1 MKTAAN
7 TNRNRIAAI
16 IMVAAIVPASAYCH
30 AASFS
35 PTLQGA
41 THPARP
47 SGCVELPARAN
58 VQNAIET
65 APLGST
71 LCLAP
76 GAYAGP
82 IVVDRAITIWGPPEA
97 VVRSNG
103 KGHTIDVRADNARI
117 LGLTI
122 EGSGRRYDTM
132 DAGLHV
138 TGNGVRVE
146 GVTVRDALFGITFE
160 RTENAVVRGN
170 YVVGDPNTP
179 MGLRG
184 DGIRL
189 WSSRGA
195 IADGNLVEDSRDML
209 AWFSPNSRIT
219 NNVVRRSRYAT
230 HFMYSSGALVEG
242 NQYVNNTVG
251 VFVMYSDGIVIAHN
265 LLAGNSSSDGLG
277 VGGKESDLSLT
288 DNVIV
293 QDTTG
298 LYLDSCPFH
307 PGRTDTISGN
317 LFALCDSA
325 MVFLASGAH
334 NRFFDNTLRD
344 NQFQVRTENRGDLMN
359 AEWARNYFD
368 DYQGYDLDGDGFG
381 DVPYELRSLSGEL
394 IGEYP
399 ALAFFRGTSALGM
412 IDAASNLFPLF
423 QPQPLLVDRR
433 PRMRP
438 AGTGAAG

>member
-7 TNRNRIAAI
+7 VSSIWIAAI
-16 IMVAAIVPASAYCH
+16 TMVAAIVLASARCG
-30 AASFS
+30 ADSFASM
-35 PTLQGA
+35 LQGA

-47 SGCVELPARAN
+47 SGCVELSSGAN
-58 VQNAIET
+58 IQRAIEGAT
-65 APLGST
+65 PGST
-71 LCLAP
+71 LCLTP
-76 GAYAGP
+76 GTYTGP
-82 IVVDRAITIWGPPEA
+82 IAVDRAVTIWGPREA
-97 VVRSNG
+97 VLRSNG
-103 KGHTIDVRADNARI
+103 TGHTIDVRADNARI

-160 RTENAVVRGN
+160 RTENAVVKGN
-170 YVVGDPNTP
+170 HVIGNPETP

-219 NNVVRRSRYAT
+219 NNVVRHSRYAT

-251 VFVMYSDGIVIAHN
+251 VFVMYSDGIVISHN

-277 VGGKESDLSLT
+277 VGGKESDLSLV
-288 DNVIV
+288 DNLIV
-293 QDTTG
+293 QNTTG

-307 PGRTDTISGN
+307 PGRADTISGN

-325 MVFLASGAH
+325 MVFLASGAN

-368 DYQGYDLDGDGFG
+368 DYQGYDLDGDGYG

-399 ALAFFRGTSALGM
+399 ALAFFRGTSALAM
-412 IDAASNLFPLF
+412 IDAVSNLFPLF
-423 QPQPLLVDRR
+423 QPQPILVDHQ